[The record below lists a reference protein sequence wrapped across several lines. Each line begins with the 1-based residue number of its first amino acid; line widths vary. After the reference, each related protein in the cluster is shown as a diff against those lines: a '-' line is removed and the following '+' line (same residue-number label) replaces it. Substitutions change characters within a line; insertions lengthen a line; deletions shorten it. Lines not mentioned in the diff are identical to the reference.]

1 MCSDCWSEYQSTY
14 RGSPKQHPPPNK
26 CPLHALTAPQCPR
39 HPASTQ
45 GPDWQPQSRR
55 LTLASP
61 CLPHPVGHKT
71 HALEIQPP
79 LEPIRFRPHGALSVA
94 ASARL
99 QPTPCAATLLVP
111 KAHGAISCICSQ
123 SSRDPL
129 GFWAKGPVLSDGCR
143 ALGCGLVSCQPCSP
157 PRFLGHC
164 AQLLRTG
171 PGFWA
176 TSWCPQPAA
185 CSDPAFLAWNPASAF
200 LTGISPAYFQ
210 DLAKSSPT
218 FQSWLCCQNSL
229 HFLLLFLF
237 WPPQGTWSSWARDP
251 SGSPL
256 FEPLRQAWDG
266 ACVLAVQRCRQSH
279 DAAAGPPHS
288 LLE

>member
-1 MCSDCWSEYQSTY
+1 MP
-14 RGSPKQHPPPNK
+14 SPRSHGPSVSSSPCIHPGTRLATSVPQTHP
-26 CPLHALTAPQCPR
+26 CP
-39 HPASTQ
+39 
-45 GPDWQPQSRR
+45 
-55 LTLASP
+55 P

-99 QPTPCAATLLVP
+99 RPTPCAATLLVP

-129 GFWAKGPVLSDGCR
+129 GLWAEGPVLSDGCR

-157 PRFLGHC
+157 PLFLGHC